1 MLNIPKIAIIIPV
14 YNRAN
19 LLPETLNSIMVQS
32 FTDWECILVDD
43 QSTDDSF
50 KVMEEYQK
58 KDNRIKAYKR
68 PLELKKGANACRN
81 FGFTKSSASHIKWFD
96 SDDIMLPKH
105 LEKAHKV
112 LIDNCLDFV
121 VTDTLNFDHENG
133 EMLEKPYNFSRNK
146 VIITAENFAL
156 NKIGWITDDFLG
168 TKESVEGIQFNE
180 NITDGDEYNFFV
192 KMLHQSLKGIFIKEI
207 LTHRRIHN
215 DSITV
220 KNSEDDIAYLSI
232 IAILKFQTAQDLIL
246 YNNSKLIRWFL
257 SGYMRYS
264 FMLAT
269 EKVTI
274 PCKNEAFKLICKYY
288 SFSKGS
294 AFVIAL
300 ILGKYFNNGYNIMK
314 YAREYSIKQP

>member
-1 MLNIPKIAIIIPV
+1 MPNIPQIAIIIPV

-19 LLPETLNSIMVQS
+19 LLPETLNSIIEQT

-68 PLELKKGANACRN
+68 PLESKKGANACRN
-81 FGFTKSSASHIKWFD
+81 FGFTKSAGAYIKWFD
-96 SDDIMLPKH
+96 SDDIMLPNH
-105 LEKAHKV
+105 LETAYHTIV
-112 LIDNCLDFV
+112 DNSLDFV
-121 VTDTLNFDHENG
+121 VTDTLNFNHENG

-168 TKESVEGIQFNE
+168 TRESVDRIKFNE

-192 KMLHQSLKGIFIKEI
+192 KMLHQSVKGIFIKEV

-220 KNSEDDIAYLSI
+220 KNSENNIAYLSI
-232 IAILKFQTAQDLIL
+232 IATLKFQTAQDLIA
-246 YNNSKLIRWFL
+246 YENIELIRWFL

-274 PCKNEAFKLICKYY
+274 PYKGEAFKLICKYY

-294 AFVIAL
+294 AFFTAL

-314 YAREYSIKQP
+314 YARE